1 MDHTIGSKSFF
12 LKIRQN
18 STRKP
23 LGFTE
28 IGVSQTCCF
37 VGISL
42 ADMLNRQ
49 THRQRAV
56 IMESFNTVHDLMHM
70 QCIVFNIGGD
80 TPHSPSLQRAMN
92 LTGKLRLHD
101 ATLVMTHLGPWI
113 GEEGPHFGDRAIRG
127 GFEEFRSVDLCDTQ
141 IGKTLLAR
149 KQHGVCHTRIVDFE
163 RQKIHFRVFGGRG
176 NNVFAL
182 TGADFH
188 NQRIGIAPRFR
199 NIRLVEHQIVS
210 HVKGAFTCI
219 DIQKIGIGIGI
230 PCALQS
236 RVESG
241 GTAHEGEHLA
251 PIQGRTLTSISLL
264 FTLRF

>member
-1 MDHTIGSKSFF
+1 MNHTTGSKSFF
-12 LKIRQN
+12 LEIRQN
-18 STRKP
+18 STRKT

-28 IGVSQTCCF
+28 IGVSQTCGF

-49 THRQRAV
+49 THRQFAV
-56 IMESFNTVHDLMHM
+56 IMESFNTVHDFMHM
-70 QCIVFNIGGD
+70 QCIVFNIGSD
-80 TPHSPSLQRAMN
+80 TPHSPSLQCAMN

-113 GEEGPHFGDRAIRG
+113 GEEGPHFSDRAICG
-127 GFEEFRSVDLCDTQ
+127 DFEEFRSVDLCDAQ
-141 IGKTLLAR
+141 IGKALLAR
-149 KQHGVCHTRIVDFE
+149 KQHGVSHTRIVDFK
-163 RQKIHFRVFGGRG
+163 RQKIHFWVFGGRG

-182 TGADFH
+182 TGTDFH

-219 DIQKIGIGIGI
+219 DIQKISIGIGI
-230 PCALQS
+230 PCALQA
-236 RVESG
+236 RVEPG
-241 GTAHEGEHLA
+241 GTAHERKHLA
-251 PIQGRTLTSISLL
+251 PIQGGTLTSISLL

>member
-1 MDHTIGSKSFF
+1 MNHTTGSKSFF
-12 LKIRQN
+12 LEIRQN
-18 STRKP
+18 STRKT

-28 IGVSQTCCF
+28 IGVSQTCGF

-56 IMESFNTVHDLMHM
+56 IMESFNTIHDLMHM
-70 QCIVFNIGGD
+70 QCIVFNIGSD
-80 TPHSPSLQRAMN
+80 PPHPSSPQRAMN

-101 ATLVMTHLGPWI
+101 AALVMTHLGPWI
-113 GEEGPHFGDRAIRG
+113 REESPYFGYRAICG
-127 GFEEFRSVDLCDTQ
+127 GFEEFGSVDLCDAQ
-141 IGKTLLAR
+141 ISKALFAR
-149 KQHGVCHTRIVDFE
+149 KQHGVRHTRIVDFK
-163 RQKIHFRVFGGRG
+163 RQKIHFRASGGRG

-199 NIRLVEHQIVS
+199 NIRLIEHQIVS

-230 PCALQS
+230 PCALQAC
-236 RVESG
+236 VEPG
-241 GTAHEGEHLA
+241 GTTHEGQHLA
-251 PIQGRTLTSISLL
+251 PIQGRTLASISPL
-264 FTLRF
+264 FILRF

>member
-1 MDHTIGSKSFF
+1 MNHTTGSKSFF
-12 LKIRQN
+12 LEIRQN
-18 STRKP
+18 STRKT

-28 IGVSQTCCF
+28 IGVSQTCGF

-56 IMESFNTVHDLMHM
+56 IMESFNTIHDLMHM
-70 QCIVFNIGGD
+70 QCIVFNIGSD
-80 TPHSPSLQRAMN
+80 TPHSSNLQRAMN
-92 LTGKLRLHD
+92 LTGKLRLYD
-101 ATLVMTHLGPWI
+101 AALVMTHLGPWI
-113 GEEGPHFGDRAIRG
+113 REESPHFGDRAICG
-127 GFEEFRSVDLCDTQ
+127 GLEEFGSVDLCDAQ
-141 IGKTLLAR
+141 IGKALFAR
-149 KQHGVCHTRIVDFE
+149 KQHAVRHTRIINFE
-163 RQKIHFRVFGGRG
+163 RQKIHFWMSGGRG

-230 PCALQS
+230 PCTLQT
-236 RVESG
+236 RVEPG
-241 GTAHEGEHLA
+241 GTTHEGKHLA
-251 PIQGRTLTSISLL
+251 PIQGRTLTSISL
-264 FTLRF
+264 

>member
-1 MDHTIGSKSFF
+1 MNHTTGSKSFF
-12 LKIRQN
+12 LEIRQN
-18 STRKP
+18 STRKT

-28 IGVSQTCCF
+28 IGVSQTGRF

-42 ADMLNRQ
+42 ANMLNRQ

-56 IMESFNTVHDLMHM
+56 IMESFNTIHHLMHM
-70 QCIVFNIGGD
+70 QCIVFNISSD

-101 ATLVMTHLGPWI
+101 TTLVVAHLGPWI
-113 GEEGPHFGDRAIRG
+113 REESPYFSDRAIRR
-127 GFEEFRSVDLCDTQ
+127 GFEEFGSVDLCDAQ
-141 IGKTLLAR
+141 IGKALFAC
-149 KQHGVCHTRIVDFE
+149 KQHGMRHTRIINLK
-163 RQKIHFRVFGGRG
+163 RQKIHIGAFGGRG

-210 HVKGAFTCI
+210 HIKRPLARVDFQQIRIC
-219 DIQKIGIGIGI
+219 IGI
-230 PCALQS
+230 PCTLQA
-236 RVESG
+236 RVEPG
-241 GTAHEGEHLA
+241 GTTHEGQHLA
-251 PIQGRTLTSISLL
+251 PIQGRTPTSISPL
-264 FTLRF
+264 FILRF